1 MSSVPEPPAANRIVR
16 HSILGDLEPAEEV
29 TIFFDGRSIRA
40 RKGEPI
46 MSALVAAGVDIF
58 RYTKKGSPRRMF
70 CGIGRC
76 TDCVMIVDG
85 VPGVRTCVTDVR
97 EGMRIERQKGVGR
110 WAGGEGPDEP

>member
-1 MSSVPEPPAANRIVR
+1 MPTVNRIVE
-16 HSILGDLEPAEEV
+16 HSILGDLEPREEV
-29 TIFFDGRSIRA
+29 TIYFNGKAIQA

-46 MSALVAAGVDIF
+46 MAALVAAGVEVF

-76 TDCVMIVDG
+76 TDCVMTVDG

-97 EGMRIERQKGVGR
+97 EGMRIERQKGVGQ
-110 WAGGEGPDEP
+110 WAGGDGQDEQ